1 MHTVPPT
8 YTIPQPNVIPSQP
21 QPAQIRP
28 NPLPTTQTVLKPN
41 LPPERIAPPPKPNY
55 QLQVAAASFE
65 LVADAY
71 QAVQAEQQQKLED
84 IKTELGP
91 EMCADPG
98 VAAALQNVQDRID
111 NGEEITPADIAA
123 VNNAIIDA
131 LNNGVPITGGGTE
144 ASVNQALG
152 SLETLSQIQQ
162 ILQVWPPD
170 GAVIPFPGGLVDVI
184 FDPFLPADA
193 IYVLPGGGILD
204 GTGGVGGFGMGQG
217 TLAEAAGFTPGEGAP
232 LTAASA
238 DASGCAYSGL
248 LIMNPATT
256 GGGMEYVIN
265 SQNYSTP
272 AGYNQAFSGTGGWLA
287 QFNRGPG
294 FGDAR
299 YSLNPGTYYFAS
311 TDHGWEL
318 YVRTFTVIID
328 NADNPKPFE
337 YIVGNTNSSVA
348 AGQSQTHTSNYPICI
363 RFDRGGGNQPAQK
376 IISDPTQGKTQLR
389 VAINTEDN
397 LWDLY
402 PAKNF
407 DHATAPAT
415 ATPSPSPGPAAT
427 AAPGTVKFEKAP
439 VTKDGKLKFPPARTT
454 TPKKWPVPEA
464 TKKAIPAAPVPL
476 PPPTDAK
483 P

>member
-1 MHTVPPT
+1 M
-8 YTIPQPNVIPSQP
+8 IPIQP

-28 NPLPTTQTVLKPN
+28 NPLPSATQTVLKPN
-41 LPPERIAPPPKPNY
+41 LPPERPAPLPKPNY

-65 LVADAY
+65 LLADAY
-71 QAVQAEQQQKLED
+71 QAVQAEQQQKLDD
-84 IKTELGP
+84 IKTGLGP

-98 VAAALQNVQDRID
+98 VAAALQNIQDKID
-111 NGEEITPADIAA
+111 NGEEITPADSAA

-152 SLETLSQIQQ
+152 SLETLSEIQQ

-170 GAVIPFPGGLVDVI
+170 GAVIPFPGGFVDVI
-184 FDPFLPADA
+184 LDPFLPADA

-204 GTGGVGGFGMGQG
+204 GTGGVGGFEIGQG
-217 TLAEAAGFTPGEGAP
+217 TLAEAAGLTPGEGAP
-232 LTAASA
+232 VAAVPVDS
-238 DASGCAYSGL
+238 SGCVYSGL
-248 LIMNPATT
+248 LIMNPAAT
-256 GGGMEYVIN
+256 GVGMEYVIN
-265 SQNYSTP
+265 NQNYSTP
-272 AGYNQAFSGTGGWLA
+272 AGYDQTFSGTGSWLA

-311 TDHGWEL
+311 TDRGWEL

-328 NADNPKPFE
+328 NAENPKPFE
-337 YIVGNTNSSVA
+337 YIVGNTNDTAA
-348 AGQSQTHTSNYPICI
+348 AGQSQTHTSNYPICLK
-363 RFDRGGGNQPAQK
+363 FDRGGGNRPAQRV
-376 IISDPTQGKTQLR
+376 IGDPTQAKSHLR
-389 VAINTEDN
+389 VAINPEDN
-397 LWDLY
+397 LWELY

-407 DHATAPAT
+407 DHAAAPAT
-415 ATPSPSPGPAAT
+415 AVPGATGSPGTPT
-427 AAPGTVKFEKAP
+427 PGTVKFEKAP
-439 VTKDGKLKFPPARTT
+439 TTKDGKLKFPPARTT
-454 TPKKWPVPEA
+454 TPRKWPVPQT

-476 PPPTDAK
+476 PPTEAK